1 MKKHTSLTVKL
12 GYAGTNL
19 MVFLFSLSALFPI
32 VWMLYT
38 SLKTNKEFSLSTMSI
53 PSSPTLVNYVNAF
66 NIGNIGSAI
75 FSSVLNTIITVP
87 LIIICSFVIG
97 YFFSRIEFKGKKI
110 MMLLF
115 LAGMMIPI
123 HALLV
128 PLFVQFKW
136 MGMLDNRFTL
146 ILPYIAFNVPV
157 AIFLFDSFIKGISK
171 EIEEA
176 AYMDGSSFDY
186 TMFRVIFPICLP
198 IMSTV
203 AILSILGTWNEFSF
217 ALVLNKSS
225 ELFTLPIWLTFFSG
239 QHTTDYTGKIAGLV
253 ITSLPIIVMYLFFSK
268 KIMTGMTA
276 GAVKG

>member
-1 MKKHTSLTVKL
+1 MMKSTTPL
-12 GYAGTNL
+12 GRLLQVVVNIVVL
-19 MVFLFSLSALFPI
+19 LFTLSALFPI
-32 VWMLYT
+32 VWMVYT
-38 SLKTNKEFSLSTMSI
+38 SVKTNQDFSLNTISLPT
-53 PSSPTLVNYVNAF
+53 SPTLENYTNAF
-66 NIGNIGSAI
+66 EVGNIGSAI
-75 FSSVLNTIITVP
+75 FSSLLNTIIPVP
-87 LIIICSFVIG
+87 LIIIFSFIIG
-97 YFFSRIEFKGKKI
+97 YFFSRIEFRGKKLL
-110 MMLLF
+110 MVLF

-136 MGMLDNRFTL
+136 FGMLDNRFTL
-146 ILPYIAFNVPV
+146 ILPYIAFHLPV
-157 AIFLFDSFIKGISK
+157 AIFLFDSFIKGISR

-176 AYMDGSSFDY
+176 AYIDGSSFDN
-186 TMFRVIFPICLP
+186 TMFRVIMPICMP

-253 ITSLPIIVMYLFFSK
+253 ITSLPIIVMYLFFSN
-268 KIMTGMTA
+268 KIMSGMTA

>member
-1 MKKHTSLTVKL
+1 M
-12 GYAGTNL
+12 
-19 MVFLFSLSALFPI
+19 
-32 VWMLYT
+32 
-38 SLKTNKEFSLSTMSI
+38 KTNKEFSLSTMSL
-53 PSSPTLVNYVNAF
+53 PSSPSLVNYSNAF

-75 FSSVLNTIITVP
+75 FSSLLNTVIAVP
-87 LIIICSFVIG
+87 LIIICSFIIG
-97 YFFSRIEFKGKKI
+97 YFFSRIEFKGKQV
-110 MMLLF
+110 MVMLF
-115 LAGMMIPI
+115 LSGMMIPI

-146 ILPYIAFNVPV
+146 ILPYIAFHLPV

-186 TMFRVIFPICLP
+186 MMFRVIFPICLP

-239 QHTTDYTGKIAGLV
+239 QYTTDYTGKIAGLV
-253 ITSLPIIVMYLFFSK
+253 ITSLPIIVMYLFFSN

>member
-1 MKKHTSLTVKL
+1 MRKNSSLTVKL
-12 GYAGTNL
+12 GVAGTNL

-38 SLKTNKEFSLSTMSI
+38 SLKTNKEFSISTMSF
-53 PSSPTLVNYVNAF
+53 PSSPTLVNYANAF

-75 FSSVLNTIITVP
+75 FSSLLNTIITVP

-97 YFFSRIEFKGKKI
+97 YFFSRIEFKGNKI

-115 LAGMMIPI
+115 LSGMMIPI

-146 ILPYIAFNVPV
+146 ILPYIAFHLPV

-253 ITSLPIIVMYLFFSK
+253 MTSLPIIVMYLFFSN

>member
-1 MKKHTSLTVKL
+1 MSL
-12 GYAGTNL
+12 
-19 MVFLFSLSALFPI
+19 
-32 VWMLYT
+32 
-38 SLKTNKEFSLSTMSI
+38 
-53 PSSPTLVNYVNAF
+53 PSSPTLENYVNAF

-75 FSSVLNTIITVP
+75 FSSLLNTIITVP
-87 LIIICSFVIG
+87 LIILCAFVIG

-110 MMLLF
+110 MMVLF
-115 LAGMMIPI
+115 LSGMMIPI

-136 MGMLDNRFTL
+136 MGMLDTRFTL
-146 ILPYIAFNVPV
+146 ILPYIAFHLPV
-157 AIFLFDSFIKGISK
+157 AIFLFDSFIKGISR

-253 ITSLPIIVMYLFFSK
+253 LTSLPIIVMYLFFSN

>member
-1 MKKHTSLTVKL
+1 MRRNASFTVKL

-19 MVFLFSLSALFPI
+19 FVLLFSLSALFPI

-38 SLKTNKEFSLSTMSI
+38 SLKTNKEFSLSTMSL
-53 PSSPTLVNYVNAF
+53 PSSPSLVNYSNAF

-75 FSSVLNTIITVP
+75 FSSLLNTVIAVP
-87 LIIICSFVIG
+87 LIIICSFIIG
-97 YFFSRIEFKGKKI
+97 YFFSRIEFKGKQV
-110 MMLLF
+110 MVMLF
-115 LAGMMIPI
+115 LSGMMIPI

-146 ILPYIAFNVPV
+146 ILPYIAFHLPV

-186 TMFRVIFPICLP
+186 MMFRVIFPICLP

-239 QHTTDYTGKIAGLV
+239 QYTTDYTGKIAGLV
-253 ITSLPIIVMYLFFSK
+253 ITSLPIIVMYLFFSN